1 MAIQQRG
8 TAMFACLGFLSLVL
22 TAFPPAKALAK
33 GGAEGAGNGDA
44 GNGTGIQLELVWGY
58 HPFDRNCENWTDDPI
73 PKPAYAELAQRVTAL
88 DAQWQRDASLAF
100 GALASIVGEAPRLA
114 PQQAFLTLCRVQS
127 MSRPLIINI
136 RPFLDTTRRG
146 PAWPQSRF
154 TALLLHELLHQWVQK
169 LALDSTP
176 ALDALASESVVVHNH
191 LHVFALMKAIYR
203 QLGQEDTF
211 ADIVAMDAQAKDP
224 AYARAWALLESPG
237 TEQTLVNEVRAAATR
252 ISGQSAATD

>member
-33 GGAEGAGNGDA
+33 GGA
-44 GNGTGIQLELVWGY
+44 
-58 HPFDRNCENWTDDPI
+58 
-73 PKPAYAELAQRVTAL
+73 
-88 DAQWQRDASLAF
+88 
-100 GALASIVGEAPRLA
+100 
-114 PQQAFLTLCRVQS
+114 
-127 MSRPLIINI
+127 
-136 RPFLDTTRRG
+136 
-146 PAWPQSRF
+146 
-154 TALLLHELLHQWVQK
+154 
-169 LALDSTP
+169 STP
-176 ALDALASESVVVHNH
+176 TQDALASESVVVRNH